1 MVEFV
6 LQLAA
11 HGLEIATGE
20 LFPVLFSGP
29 IFDNLLALKAFTKM
43 FDPKSK
49 FMASA
54 YFLKSQEINEKYSV
68 EGTIR
73 LTSWVDEEG
82 EKPPP
87 LKLVNET
94 TNHLFDFFNKH
105 LKTTLAQLQSEIDFS
120 AILAEERVGLD
131 TYITTADAPF
141 VQLDSNSVHADA
153 SLLDKFLCSAM
164 QRIHRVITKSKA
176 EVYDLLIFVM
186 CSLFLFSL

>member
-11 HGLEIATGE
+11 HGLDIATGE

-49 FMASA
+49 FLGSA
-54 YFLKSQEINEKYSV
+54 YFLKSQEINEKYSI

-87 LKLVNET
+87 AKLVNET
-94 TNHLFDFFNKH
+94 TNQLFDFFNKH
-105 LKTTLAQLQSEIDFS
+105 LKSTLSQLQTEIDFS
-120 AILAEERVGLD
+120 ALLSEERVGVD
-131 TYITTADAPF
+131 TYLTPTDSPF
-141 VQLDSNSVHADA
+141 VQLDSNSVHADS
-153 SLLDKFLCSAM
+153 SLLDKFLYSAM
-164 QRIHRVITKSKA
+164 QRVHRVITKSKA
-176 EVYDLLIFVM
+176 EVYV
-186 CSLFLFSL
+186 